1 MRSAVGAAADPKRCT
16 LRYPLL
22 VARVPQQP
30 GPGPT
35 VEYREP
41 ELEEPGRPCLEVVR
55 GVPFGK
61 PVVLEAGSLLVGRDE
76 AAQIRLDVSGVSR
89 RHARLTVDEAGQVR
103 LVDLGSRNGS
113 FVNAQRVEQAPLRE
127 SDELRFGPAVLRL
140 RFLGR
145 EAPELPPLQPVRPAE
160 LSPREFEVA
169 CLVAEG
175 LTNAQVG
182 KRLFISPATVGR
194 HLSNVYERLGI
205 HSRAALTRYITDP
218 RSRAR

>member
-1 MRSAVGAAADPKRCT
+1 MHALVRSAADACGI
-16 LRYPLL
+16 LL
-22 VARVPQQP
+22 VVARSSRDL

-35 VEYREP
+35 VEYHEP
-41 ELEEPGRPCLEVVR
+41 ELDEVGHPCLEVVR

-61 PVVLEAGSLLVGRDE
+61 PILLPTGSLLVGRDE
-76 AAQIRLDVSGVSR
+76 AAEIRLDVSGVSR
-89 RHARLTVDEAGQVR
+89 KHARLSVEPGAQVR
-103 LVDLGSRNGS
+103 LTDLGSRNGS
-113 FVNAQRVEQAPLRE
+113 FVNAQRVESAPLRE
-127 SDELRFGPAVLRL
+127 GDELRFGPAVLRL
-140 RFLGR
+140 RFIGR
-145 EAPELPPLQPVRPAE
+145 DVPAPAPAPLVRPPE

-175 LTNAQVG
+175 LTNAEVG

-218 RSRAR
+218 SSRKR